1 MQLCWWCGQDVMT
14 PPPVQIG
21 TRAFA
26 GAATLMA
33 DYFLPMA
40 ERAYGDAATSERER
54 GAATLSRWIF
64 AERPTELY
72 VRHVQRNV
80 RLPGLRTA
88 EQIKRAADALVE
100 ADMLHPPT
108 PGAAFM
114 PRRRDSCAIN
124 PRLWQAAGGAPG
136 AGTSPG

>member
-1 MQLCWWCGQDVMT
+1 
-14 PPPVQIG
+14 
-21 TRAFA
+21 
-26 GAATLMA
+26 
-33 DYFLPMA
+33 MA
-40 ERAYGDAATSERER
+40 ERVYGDAATSERGR

-100 ADMLHPPT
+100 ADWLHPPAAG
-108 PGAAFM
+108 GAVGQRGRVAY
-114 PRRRDSCAIN
+114 ALN
-124 PRLWQAAGGAPG
+124 PRLWEAGGVARG
-136 AGTSPG
+136 AGPSPR

>member
-1 MQLCWWCGQDVMT
+1 MRNAQ
-14 PPPVQIG
+14 
-21 TRAFA
+21 
-26 GAATLMA
+26 
-33 DYFLPMA
+33 
-40 ERAYGDAATSERER
+40 RER

-100 ADMLHPPT
+100 ADWLHPP
-108 PGAAFM
+108 AAGSVSGQ
-114 PRRRDSCAIN
+114 RGRIAYAIN
-124 PRLWQAAGGAPG
+124 PRLWQGAGWGAGGGP
-136 AGTSPG
+136 SPRLRG

>member
-1 MQLCWWCGQDVMT
+1 MT

-26 GAATLMA
+26 AAATLMA

-40 ERAYGDAATSERER
+40 ERVYGDAATSERER
-54 GAATLSRWIF
+54 GAATLSRGIF
-64 AERPTELY
+64 AERPTELH
-72 VRHVQRNV
+72 VRHLQRNV

-100 ADMLHPPT
+100 ADWLHPP
-108 PGAAFM
+108 AAGPAVRRRRRSALASNP
-114 PRRRDSCAIN
+114 PRRR
-124 PRLWQAAGGAPG
+124 AG
-136 AGTSPG
+136 S